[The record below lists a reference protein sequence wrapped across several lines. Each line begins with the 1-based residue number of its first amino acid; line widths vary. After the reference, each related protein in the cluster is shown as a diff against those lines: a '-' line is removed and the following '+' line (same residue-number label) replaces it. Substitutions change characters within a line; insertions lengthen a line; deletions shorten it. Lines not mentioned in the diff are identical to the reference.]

1 LVNVLVIGSGGR
13 EHALSWKLSQSS
25 KVETVYTAPG
35 NGGTKNNVPLDV
47 TDLDGLSEFAQK
59 NNCFTVVGPEDP
71 LAAGIV
77 DKFNEL
83 NLKVFGPSQAAAQ
96 LESSKIWAKNF
107 MKRNNIPT
115 ARFEIFDDPQKAEE
129 YVKSIDYNVVVK
141 ADGLAAGKGVIV
153 CNSNDE
159 AISAIHT
166 ILVKKTFGD
175 AGNKIIIEE
184 RIDGIEASY
193 IALSDGD
200 VALPMASSQDHKR
213 IFDDDEG
220 PNTGGM
226 GAYSP
231 TPIVTTDL
239 AKKIQEEVIEKTIHA
254 MKNEGISFK
263 GFLYAGIMIKDGKP
277 YVLEYNVRMGDPE
290 CQPIT
295 MRMNFDL
302 YDYFVASVDGT
313 LSSMPSLSWKDQFAV
328 CVVLASNGY
337 PGTYSTN
344 DEITGFDSIS
354 NDTHVFHAGTKKY
367 DGKIFSNGGRVLG
380 VTSLGDSL
388 DSAISNVYSAT
399 EKIIWSN
406 KYCRKDI
413 GKKGL
418 SYFWVWNILSSVII
432 QFMFMSCSDFGI
444 FLIICFSNTSEIVIV
459 SFFAKNLS

>member
-1 LVNVLVIGSGGR
+1 MVNVLVIGSGGR

-35 NGGTKNNVPLDV
+35 NGGTKNNIPLDV
-47 TDLDGLSEFAQK
+47 NDLDALAEFAQK

-77 DKFNEL
+77 DKFNKL

-129 YVKSIDYNVVVK
+129 HVKSIDYDVVVK

-153 CNSNDE
+153 CNGNDE
-159 AISAIHT
+159 AISAIQT

-193 IALSDGD
+193 IALSDGN

-213 IFDDDEG
+213 IFDDDKG

-231 TPIVTTDL
+231 TPIITNDL

-254 MKNEGISFK
+254 MKNEGIFFK
-263 GFLYAGIMIKDGKP
+263 GFLYAGIMIKDDKP

-313 LSSMPSLSWKDQFAV
+313 LSSLPSLSWKDQFAV
-328 CVVLASNGY
+328 CVVLASDGY
-337 PGTYSTN
+337 PGSYSTN
-344 DEITGFDSIS
+344 DEISGFDSIP
-354 NDTHVFHAGTKKY
+354 NNTNVFHAGTKKS
-367 DGKIFSNGGRVLG
+367 DGKILSNGGRVLG

-388 DSAISNVYSAT
+388 ESAIDNAYLAI
-399 EKIIWSN
+399 EKISWSN
-406 KYCRKDI
+406 KFCRTDI

-418 SYFWVWNILSSVII
+418 SYF
-432 QFMFMSCSDFGI
+432 
-444 FLIICFSNTSEIVIV
+444 
-459 SFFAKNLS
+459 

>member
-1 LVNVLVIGSGGR
+1 MVNVLVIGSGGR

-35 NGGTKNNVPLDV
+35 NGGTKNNVPIDV

-77 DKFNEL
+77 DKFNKL

-129 YVKSIDYNVVVK
+129 HVKSIDYDVVVK

-153 CNSNDE
+153 CNGNDE
-159 AISAIHT
+159 AISAIQT

-193 IALSDGD
+193 IALSDGN

-213 IFDDDEG
+213 IFDDDKG

-231 TPIVTTDL
+231 TPIITNDL

-254 MKNEGISFK
+254 MKNEGIFFK
-263 GFLYAGIMIKDGKP
+263 GFLYAGIMIKDDKP

-313 LSSMPSLSWKDQFAV
+313 LSSLPSLSWKDQFAV
-328 CVVLASNGY
+328 CVVLASDGY
-337 PGTYSTN
+337 PGSYSTN
-344 DEITGFDSIS
+344 DEITGFDSIP
-354 NDTHVFHAGTKKY
+354 NDTNVFHAGTKKS
-367 DGKIFSNGGRVLG
+367 DGKILSNGGRVLG

-388 DSAISNVYSAT
+388 ESAIDNAYLAI
-399 EKIIWSN
+399 EKISWSN
-406 KYCRKDI
+406 KFCRTDI

-418 SYFWVWNILSSVII
+418 SYF
-432 QFMFMSCSDFGI
+432 
-444 FLIICFSNTSEIVIV
+444 
-459 SFFAKNLS
+459 

>member
-1 LVNVLVIGSGGR
+1 LVNVLVVGSGGR
-13 EHALSWKLSQSS
+13 EHALSWKLSQSNQ
-25 KVETVYTAPG
+25 VETVYTAPG
-35 NGGTKNNVPLDV
+35 NGGTKNNVPINVD
-47 TDLDGLSEFAQK
+47 DLDGLAEFAQK

-71 LAAGIV
+71 LASGIV
-77 DKFNEL
+77 DKFNQL

-115 ARFEIFDDPQKAEE
+115 AQFEIFDNAQKAIE
-129 YVKSIDYNVVVK
+129 YVKSVDFNVVVK

-153 CNSNDE
+153 CNDVDD
-159 AISAIHT
+159 AISAIET

-175 AGNKIIIEE
+175 AGNKIIVEE

-193 IALSDGD
+193 IALSDGN

-213 IFDDDEG
+213 VFDDDKG

-231 TPIVTTDL
+231 TPIVTDTL
-239 AKKIQEEVIEKTIHA
+239 AKTIQKDVIEKTIHA

-263 GFLYAGIMIKDGKP
+263 GFLYAGIMIKDNTP

-295 MRMNFDL
+295 MRMDFDL
-302 YDYFVASVDGT
+302 YDYFVASVDGK
-313 LSSMPSLSWKDQFAV
+313 LSSMPSLSWKDQYAV
-328 CVVLASNGY
+328 CVVLASDGY
-337 PGTYSTN
+337 PGSYPKN

-354 NDTHVFHAGTKKY
+354 NGTNVFHAGTKKS

-388 DSAISNVYSAT
+388 DSAISNVYSEI
-399 EKIIWSN
+399 EKITWSN
-406 KYCRKDI
+406 KFCRTDI

-418 SYFWVWNILSSVII
+418 SYF
-432 QFMFMSCSDFGI
+432 
-444 FLIICFSNTSEIVIV
+444 
-459 SFFAKNLS
+459 

>member
-1 LVNVLVIGSGGR
+1 MLLVNVLVIGSGGR
-13 EHALSWKLSQSS
+13 EHALSWKLSQSN
-25 KVETVYTAPG
+25 KVETVFNAPG
-35 NGGTKNNVPLDV
+35 NGGTQNNISIDIN
-47 TDLDGLSEFAQK
+47 DLDALAEFAQK

-77 DKFNEL
+77 DKFNGL
-83 NLKVFGPSQAAAQ
+83 NLKIFGPSKAAAQ

-159 AISAIHT
+159 AISAIQT

-175 AGNKIIIEE
+175 AGNKIIVEE

-193 IALSDGD
+193 IAISDGD

-213 IFDDDEG
+213 IFNDDKG

-231 TPIVTTDL
+231 TPIITDTL

-263 GFLYAGIMIKDGKP
+263 GFLYAGIMIKNDIP

-302 YDYFVASVDGT
+302 YDYLVASVDGM
-313 LSSMPSLSWKDQFAV
+313 LSSMPVLSWKDQFAV

-337 PGTYSTN
+337 PGTYPTN
-344 DEITGFDSIS
+344 DEISGFDLIAD
-354 NDTHVFHAGTKKY
+354 NTNIFHAGTKKSRD

-388 DSAISNVYSAT
+388 ESAITNAYSAIK
-399 EKIIWSN
+399 KISWSN
-406 KYCRKDI
+406 KYYRTDI

-418 SYFWVWNILSSVII
+418 YYF
-432 QFMFMSCSDFGI
+432 SD
-444 FLIICFSNTSEIVIV
+444 
-459 SFFAKNLS
+459 